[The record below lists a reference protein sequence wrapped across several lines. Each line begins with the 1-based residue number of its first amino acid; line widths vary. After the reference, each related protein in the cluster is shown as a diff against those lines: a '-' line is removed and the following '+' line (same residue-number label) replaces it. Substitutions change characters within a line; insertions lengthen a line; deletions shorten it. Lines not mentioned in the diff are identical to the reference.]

1 MKKIEI
7 KGKRNIDKI
16 NKEINPVR
24 KESKKWD
31 LEDEYYTYN
40 KQLEIVN
47 LLYLEEESIDKTNK
61 IFLFFQKQIEKKIK
75 GYQNQ
80 DEYKKIY
87 DDKWFVDL
95 NYVIEKMVI
104 CKLNCYYCG
113 DCCKLIFKEVL
124 CKKQWTLDRIDN
136 DYGHNRENVV
146 ICCLDCNLKRGS
158 IDSNRYKMG
167 KQLKINKS

>member
-16 NKEINPVR
+16 NKDMNPIR

-31 LEDEYYTYN
+31 LSDEYYTYN

-47 LLYLEEESIDKTNK
+47 LLYLEEETLDKKDK
-61 IFLFFQKQIEKKIK
+61 ILLFFRKQIEKKIK
-75 GYQNQ
+75 GYEKQ
-80 DEYKKIY
+80 DYEKNIY
-87 DDKWFVDL
+87 DDNWIV
-95 NYVIEKMVI
+95 NYEYIIEKMVI
-104 CKLNCYYCG
+104 SKLHCYYCAE
-113 DCCKLIFKEVL
+113 CCELIYREVL
-124 CKKQWTLDRIDN
+124 RKKQWTLDRIDN

-146 ICCLDCNLKRGS
+146 ICCLECNLKRGC

-167 KQLKINKS
+167 KQLKINKL